1 MMPVEIDEDM
11 LRTVATQTGGRYF
24 RATSKR
30 ALRQIYGEIGE
41 METSKVDE
49 RVYTDVEERYPRYL
63 VPALALIVLDVLLA
77 ATLFRR
83 FP

>member
-1 MMPVEIDEDM
+1 
-11 LRTVATQTGGRYF
+11 
-24 RATSKR
+24 
-30 ALRQIYGEIGE
+30 